1 MILTEGVKTVT
12 YTYKTKGTCARSIDL
27 EMEGSVL
34 KAAAFNGGCNG
45 NLKGLSSLVEGMTYE
60 EIKEKLSG
68 ITCGY
73 KTTSCPDQL
82 VKAMEEA
89 MINE

>member
-1 MILTEGVKTVT
+1 MV
-12 YTYKTKGTCARSIDL
+12 YRYKTQGTCSAYIDL
-27 EMEGSVL
+27 EMEGDVL
-34 KAAAFNGGCNG
+34 KQAVFHGGCNG
-45 NLKGLSSLVEGMTYE
+45 NLQGISTLVAGHTYS

-73 KTTSCPDQL
+73 KSTSCPDQL

-89 MINE
+89 MKGE